1 MRGVWSELDGDDAPM
16 SDAHHAPEADEPGVL
31 TISRKTAKALAAA
44 AAAEH
49 AASHGHADSADD
61 ASFEADYRALY
72 RQQLLPKAHGEG
84 GASGGSGRTVF
95 SFEVDAAHV
104 DTLKEAFMN
113 SLDPPLP
120 MMAEYDFRRDS
131 DALPR
136 LDMALRNPGELRPY
150 QERCLR

>member
-1 MRGVWSELDGDDAPM
+1 MGDV
-16 SDAHHAPEADEPGVL
+16 HAPAAEADEPGVL

-49 AASHGHADSADD
+49 AATHGHADSAED
-61 ASFEADYRALY
+61 ASFEEDYRALY

-84 GASGGSGRTVF
+84 GGGGSGRTVY

-104 DTLKEAFMN
+104 DTLKETFMN
-113 SLDPPLP
+113 GLDPPLP